1 MKNSKLANVTSKV
14 LQRGVAA
21 VEFALIVIPFLLL
34 LLGAMEF
41 GRLLYLWNT
50 AQEVTRNAARQAVV
64 TDFTDYTS
72 NSSPIAAVKRNAV
85 FRATDGFLPAS
96 SEISNANVVI
106 QYLYVKSNGDLA
118 PVKKM
123 PSSPADNIAAC
134 IDADRIDECIRF
146 VEVCLSTGT
155 TCNDNSKA
163 IPFKPMIGLFSGS
176 DLPSSDL
183 RGIRIPLSTVRMPA
197 ESLGF
202 DPTLPE

>member
-1 MKNSKLANVTSKV
+1 MKNSPLANVTSKM

-21 VEFALIVIPFLLL
+21 VEFALVAIPFLLL

-50 AQEVTRNAARQAVV
+50 AQEMTRNAARQAVV
-64 TDFTDYTS
+64 TDFNDSTA
-72 NSSPIAAVKRNAV
+72 IAAIKRSAA
-85 FRATDGFLPAS
+85 FAETDGGFMPGS
-96 SEISNANVVI
+96 SEISTANVVI
-106 QYLYVKSNGDLA
+106 QYLYVKTNGDVA

-123 PSSPADNIAAC
+123 PVSPADNIAAC
-134 IDADRIDECIRF
+134 LDATRLDECIRF

-155 TCNDNSKA
+155 TCDDKSKS
-163 IPFKPMIGLFSGS
+163 IPFKPMIGLFSSSGTNS
-176 DLPSSDL
+176 TDLTGL
-183 RGIRIPLSTVRMPA
+183 RIPLSTVRMPA

>member
-1 MKNSKLANVTSKV
+1 MKNAQLANVESKV

-21 VEFALIVIPFLLL
+21 VEFALIAIPFLLL

-64 TDFTDYTS
+64 TDFNDSTA
-72 NSSPIAAVKRNAV
+72 IKAIKRSAV
-85 FRATDGFLPAS
+85 FAKSDGGFMPAS
-96 SEISNANVVI
+96 SEISTANVVI
-106 QYLYVKSNGDLA
+106 QYLYVKANGEVA

-134 IDADRIDECIRF
+134 LDADRLDECIRF

-155 TCNDNSKA
+155 TCSANQS
-163 IPFKPMIGLFSGS
+163 IPFKPMIGLFSSSGPNS
-176 DLPSSDL
+176 TDLTGL
-183 RGIRIPLSTVRMPA
+183 RIPLSTVRMPA

-202 DPTLPE
+202 DPTS